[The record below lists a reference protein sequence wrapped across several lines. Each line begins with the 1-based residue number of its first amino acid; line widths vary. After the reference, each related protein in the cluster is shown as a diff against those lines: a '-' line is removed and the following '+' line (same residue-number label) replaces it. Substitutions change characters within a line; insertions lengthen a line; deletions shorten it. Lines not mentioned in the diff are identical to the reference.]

1 MRFRPSPANPHTA
14 LRFAYAW
21 EHIPANTPSHL
32 DVGCYDGQFLAS
44 LAARGVDRLVGVDA
58 SSDAIAKAR
67 TAHPQCEFVHLAPPE
82 GDLPFADEAF
92 TSASL
97 LEVIEHVAD
106 QEHLLSEVHRV
117 LAPGGVLLVSVPGK
131 HLFSFLDVGNLK
143 FRFPHLHR
151 WFYVR
156 KHGRRE
162 YHHRYVD
169 NPEGLAGDISMKKRW
184 HEHFRSDG
192 LKQLLGKAGFEVRD
206 LDGAGFFWRWI
217 LGTRIALGQLRFL
230 PGSEALISA
239 LGRLY
244 RWDNS
249 LGSVANLFCLAVK
262 PFRSAPKETRP

>member
-1 MRFRPSPANPHTA
+1 MRFRPSTANPHTA

-21 EHIPANTPSHL
+21 EHIPLNTASHL
-32 DVGCYDGQFLAS
+32 DVGCFDGEFLAS
-44 LAARGVDRLVGVDA
+44 LQSRRIGRLVGADA
-58 SSDAIAKAR
+58 SSAALTKAR
-67 TAHPQCEFVHLAPPE
+67 EMHPQCEFVHLSPPE
-82 GDLPFADEAF
+82 GDLPFADETF
-92 TSASL
+92 TSVSL

-106 QEHLLSEVHRV
+106 QKHLLREVHRV

-162 YHHRYVD
+162 YHRRYVD
-169 NPEGLAGDISMKKRW
+169 NPEGLVGDISMQKRW

-192 LKQLLGKAGFEVRD
+192 LKQLLRNSGFEVRD
-206 LDGAGFFWRWI
+206 VDGAGFFWRLI
-217 LGTRIALGQLRFL
+217 LGSRIALNQLQFV
-230 PGSEALISA
+230 PGSQALTAA
-239 LGRLY
+239 LAKAY
-244 RWDNS
+244 QWDNS

-262 PFRSAPKETRP
+262 PARSHRKDLLQ